1 MLKLIF
7 IISILIISTYIGF
20 AYGETFRR
28 RQDELKEILK
38 ALTILENDIV
48 YGITPLPEALKSLSN
63 KVSKPLNDFVNAI
76 TNRLTKGEVES
87 VYEGV
92 ALEFISFEKEFYLY
106 DEDKKIM
113 ADFFKSLGT
122 SGVYGQEKIFSLAI
136 EGIKINLKDADESAK
151 KNVKLYRY
159 LGVCLGTMIIIFI
172 I

>member
-1 MLKLIF
+1 MLKMIF

-20 AYGETFRR
+20 AYGENFRR

-48 YGITPLPEALKSLSN
+48 YGTTPLPEALENLSK
-63 KVSKPLNDFVNAI
+63 KVRKPLNNLIDAI
-76 TNRLTKGEVES
+76 TNRLKKGNVES
-87 VYEGV
+87 VYEA
-92 ALEFISFEKEFYLY
+92 ALEEFTVVEIEFYLL
-106 DEDKKIM
+106 DDDKKVM
-113 ADFFKSLGT
+113 GDFFKSLGE

-136 EGIKINLKDADESAK
+136 EGIKINIKDADESAK

-159 LGVCLGTMIIIFI
+159 LGVCFGAMIIIFI

>member
-1 MLKLIF
+1 MLKLI
-7 IISILIISTYIGF
+7 ISIGILIISTYIGF

-28 RQDELKEILK
+28 RRDELKETLK

-48 YGITPLPEALKSLSN
+48 YGTTPLPEALGNLSN
-63 KVSKPLNDFVNAI
+63 KVCKPLNIFVEAI
-76 TNRLTKGEVES
+76 TSRLIKGNVES

-92 ALEFISFEKEFYLY
+92 TEEFALIEDEFYLY

-113 ADFFKSLGT
+113 ADFFKSLGEL
-122 SGVYGQEKIFSLAI
+122 SVYGQEKMFSLAI
-136 EGIKINLKDADESAK
+136 EGIKMNLKDADESVK

-159 LGVCLGTMIIIFI
+159 LGICFGVMIIIFI